1 MKTVAACVGS
11 GWVVVALALTGAC
24 SSSSSVGN
32 PDAGETPDAK
42 GKADGGKDG
51 SAKDGGAKEA
61 AADVQAATCNGLD
74 AGFSGLSFPM
84 ACEACVSAHCCSQA
98 LACAATSGCK
108 EIEQCAATCVAAGT
122 APQTCATMCLSPD
135 GGAMIGSLNAPQQ
148 AAYTLDLCLVSSCSG
163 ECG

>member
-1 MKTVAACVGS
+1 MKTVAAHVAS

-32 PDAGETPDAK
+32 TAPDAAK
-42 GKADGGKDG
+42 GKADSGKDG
-51 SAKDGGAKEA
+51 SAKDAP
-61 AADVQAATCNGLD
+61 ADVQAATCNGLD

-84 ACEACVSAHCCSQA
+84 ACESCVSEHCCSQA

-108 EIEQCAATCVAAGT
+108 AIEQCAATCVAAGT

-135 GGAMIGSLNAPQQ
+135 GGASIGSLDPPQQ